1 MVGPYCPDESTG
13 PPEASGPGIQI
24 TSSVDVPIG
33 IGTPSGFDGS
43 GNEDTGT
50 SGTWDGTVVV
60 KDVNNNL
67 AYVSTHNSENGLNVN
82 VINTDEFPSA
92 GGGGSGFENVD
103 ISSVGGSPIVDG
115 NFSSLIIN
123 SSSDPVIVSS
133 LNTVTDVGISAIGS
147 ADIIN
152 NSLSGMIVDSD
163 GLTAAT
169 LSGTSLNVNVTNSA
183 ANAVNIAAP
192 VPLDIN
198 LVSNSAGILSVST
211 VGVIPTA
218 SMGVYSNNVAGV
230 QIRNGEGSDV
240 AVSGSVSATV
250 TNFPTTQGVSGTVSI
265 QEPLSIDDNG
275 GSITV
280 DGTVSVDNF
289 PASQTVDGTVS
300 SIQSGDWDVSVI
312 NPVGV
317 SGTVTI
323 QEPLSIDDNGGSI
336 TVDGT
341 VAATQSGAWNVS
353 VINPVGVSGTVT
365 IQEPLSIDDNG
376 GSITVD
382 GAVTVDD
389 GGGSIT
395 VDGTVAATQS
405 GAWNTSL
412 INSVGVSGTVAVTD
426 NGGTLSVDDG
436 GGSLTVDINNWPA
449 QENVNLEALDGT
461 TIAVNAGNAN
471 AGTQRVVIASDQT
484 YPTDLSSVSVSAN
497 AGSDQSIL
505 AAPGSGFH
513 YTIWGINAMSYG
525 GTTTQ
530 GWAFTDGNYS
540 ALTTGTSNNVFVGI
554 ARNQVAPFSISLP
567 RGRELTSNTALL
579 FTMGGTSAYMVVGTV
594 FYTIDAD

>member
-300 SIQSGDWDVSVI
+300 SIQSGDW
-312 NPVGV
+312 
-317 SGTVTI
+317 
-323 QEPLSIDDNGGSI
+323 
-336 TVDGT
+336 
-341 VAATQSGAWNVS
+341 NVS